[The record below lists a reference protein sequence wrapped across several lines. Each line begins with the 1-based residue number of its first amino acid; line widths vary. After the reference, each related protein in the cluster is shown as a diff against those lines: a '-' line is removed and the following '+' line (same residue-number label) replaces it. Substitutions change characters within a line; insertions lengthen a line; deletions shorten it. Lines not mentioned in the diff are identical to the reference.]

1 MAQIKIGFLDLYVG
15 LERHDY
21 KTLSN
26 TPCLKD
32 YSKKDAPKII
42 RQHDYSKPLPVPT
55 KSESTKGSRNP
66 NPVAATRGSKENPSV
81 PMRPPR
87 KSYTSYSR
95 SSTFDTID
103 EEGSDQPVK
112 ILIEDDSNPSGNFVK

>member
-1 MAQIKIGFLDLYVG
+1 M
-15 LERHDY
+15 ERHDY

-55 KSESTKGSRNP
+55 KSEESSKGSRNP
-66 NPVAATRGSKENPSV
+66 NPVAATRGGKEPSV
-81 PMRPPR
+81 PVRPPR

-103 EEGSDQPVK
+103 EEGTDQPVK
-112 ILIEDDSNPSGNFVK
+112 ILIEDDSNPSGNFNNNWPLIFHTKDLTK